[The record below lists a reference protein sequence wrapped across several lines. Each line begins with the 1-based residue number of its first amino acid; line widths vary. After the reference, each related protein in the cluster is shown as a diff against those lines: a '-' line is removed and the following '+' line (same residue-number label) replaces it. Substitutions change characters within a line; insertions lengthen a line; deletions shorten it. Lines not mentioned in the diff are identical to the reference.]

1 MVPLDTG
8 NELECARR
16 VAATSSKQWQ
26 VLPPVDEILP
36 QGTAG
41 IVDCHFAAVVVDIE
55 QDSSDSFL
63 ILRYKTGTRER
74 LGFGNEQTEAGV
86 CQRGAAGLGHG
97 GERVC
102 EARVSKE

>member
-1 MVPLDTG
+1 MGPLDAG

-41 IVDCHFAAVVVDIE
+41 VVDCHLAAVVVDIE
-55 QDSSDSFL
+55 QDSPDHLL
-63 ILRYKTGTRER
+63 ILRDETGTRER
-74 LGFGNEQTEAGV
+74 LGFGDEQTEAGV
-86 CQRGAAGLGHG
+86 CQGCATGLRHG
-97 GERVC
+97 GGCVC